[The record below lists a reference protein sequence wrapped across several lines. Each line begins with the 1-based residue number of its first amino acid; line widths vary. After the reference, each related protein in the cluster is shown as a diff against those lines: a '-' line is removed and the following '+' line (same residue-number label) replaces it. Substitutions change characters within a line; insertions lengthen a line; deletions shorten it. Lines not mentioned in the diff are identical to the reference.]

1 MQSLYFSCQYIYF
14 IILEAV
20 ESHGVFGT
28 CNYTVD
34 SFNILGLCPNRVV
47 TGKPFG
53 RLGFSRQPKKTQ
65 YVSFHS

>member
-20 ESHGVFGT
+20 ESYGMFGT

-34 SFNILGLCPNRVV
+34 SFI
-47 TGKPFG
+47 
-53 RLGFSRQPKKTQ
+53 FSACAPGW
-65 YVSFHS
+65 